1 VLLPFSFATKVL
13 RECREADSAKGGNM
27 ELVETKTLLTVEEA
41 AQRLSLSRNFI
52 FRLIASGEL
61 TSIAVGRAR
70 RIPLTALVE
79 FVRSRMQGVNERS
92 SI

>member
-1 VLLPFSFATKVL
+1 
-13 RECREADSAKGGNM
+13 M